1 MKTTLRKFAALAA
14 ALTASI
20 GTVNAQTS
28 YFTNFTGGDWNVA
41 GNWDL
46 DFLGQNVVPGEAT
59 NANITTVG
67 AVTIDYNAPMAAP
80 SFGSL
85 TLDGGATLN
94 INAAGFTQDL
104 GMSGLPS
111 LALGSGTVNVGAN
124 GVWIG
129 TNGGGATIGLGG
141 ILNIAGAAYLAPT
154 PGFAASPL
162 TISAGGALNVNSGGE
177 LTLSDGGN
185 TTVSGT
191 VAVEG
196 ELVMTNSG
204 TFALLTGSAMT
215 VNGGAVQ
222 FSGNTG
228 TVNIGEGTGNDAN
241 AGAAFTNN
249 AGQVVFDQQV
259 VIRSRD
265 TRFVSEGGTLDLL
278 GGLNYNV
285 SGNDGRQWFRIN
297 GGTANLNDVS
307 INRAALNQGGLLI
320 QDGVV
325 NSTSVRVGTG
335 NAAGNSRQ
343 DGGVWTNAGA
353 FYVADRNN
361 GATSGGRR
369 IYFVM
374 NGGELVTQG
383 ADGIIINNQGQ
394 PSNANLSNV
403 GGTLD
408 VNGGTIT
415 TEGIQLNGPLVA
427 ANAYARF
434 ELSGGTVYLG
444 SVGLVANTAGSDMTA
459 VFTLTG
465 GTLAAKDNWISSAN
479 LPLGGAITFQT
490 ADAVGAARDIT
501 LDGVLSSSGGI
512 IKTGAGVLT
521 LNGANTYSGVT
532 TVNAGTLALGA
543 TGSLVNSG
551 QIYVGSGAAFDVTA
565 AGGFSVGAAKV
576 LTGSGSVNGNITVD
590 SGGIVNP
597 GSNTLT
603 GTLTITGSLNQSG
616 GAINHFDLPNS
627 PGPSND
633 RLVVSGDIN
642 VSGINTLE
650 IVGGGTPGNV
660 HVLIQY
666 GGVFNGTLANFDLV
680 GAAGILTNDVVNK
693 TLGFIVTA
701 SVRSP
706 TDVVWQGDALN
717 NVWDLVNTENW
728 LNGGLPDYFVTGDNV
743 LFDATG
749 IANSN
754 IEIVGNVAPASVTVG
769 AAGSYTFGGAGSI
782 AGTGALIKTNTGTLT
797 INTINSYTGPT
808 LISNGVVEVSSIANG
823 AQSSSLGAANNAA
836 ANLVIDGGSLR
847 YTGASVATDRAASVG
862 LNGAGLGVSVTDTI
876 LTMSGALVGD
886 GGITKTGAGTLLL
899 SSANSYA
906 GGTIINAGTLQFNN
920 ATGAGTGGI
929 TNNGATLRLNG
940 QIVLNNTVEFNGN
953 TALLLSG
960 VGSGN
965 ASLRGAWSGAGQ
977 VNITFVTQTAGQTF
991 TIGGAGSGGGH
1002 MWDFSGTVDFG
1013 ANDGFLRI
1021 NNDNTTFN
1029 FGSSNATFNVGTGT
1043 GALNQR
1049 NGSTTTHL
1057 GALLG
1062 GPNTKLAGRGNTG
1075 TSGTTTYAI
1084 GGKNLSTTFEGEIN
1098 DGSGTTAI
1106 TKVGT
1111 GKLTLSGISIYTG
1124 ATTIDDGILQVDGAL
1139 GNTPV
1144 TVNAGTLAGSGSID
1158 GSVTVNFGAA
1168 LAPGSAGI
1176 GTMTLNGF
1184 LSLGGNLVVEV
1195 NKGVGHDQIIV
1206 NGGVNFGGDLTVENV
1221 GGALQAGDTFQIF
1234 STAGFGDF
1242 TSIIGSPGTGLAWSF
1257 DPNTGVLSVVA
1268 EGELLNVV
1276 QTGNNLEFSWSDPT
1290 FKLQAQTNSLS
1301 TGLSSNW
1308 GDYPG
1313 GSTSPV
1319 NVTIDPAQGT
1329 VFFRLIQE
1337 VAAAA
1342 ATE

>member
-1 MKTTLRKFAALAA
+1 MKTTFRKLAFLAA
-14 ALTASI
+14 TLTVGI
-20 GTVNAQTS
+20 GTVNAQTT
-28 YFTNFTGGDWNVA
+28 YFTNLAGGDWNVPA
-41 GNWDL
+41 NWDL
-46 DFLGQNVVPGEAT
+46 DFLGQNVVPGVAT

-67 AVTIDYNAPMAAP
+67 AVTIDYNAPMAAS
-80 SFGSL
+80 SFGGL
-85 TLDGGATLN
+85 TVDGGATLN

-111 LALGSGTVNVGAN
+111 LALGSGTVNVGVN

-129 TNGGGATIGLGG
+129 TNGGAATIGSGG
-141 ILNIAGAAYLAPT
+141 TLNVAGAAYLAPT
-154 PGFAASPL
+154 PGLATAPL
-162 TISAGGALNVNSGGE
+162 TMSAGGALNVNSGGE
-177 LTLSDGGN
+177 LTLSDGGIAS
-185 TTVSGT
+185 VSGT
-191 VAVEG
+191 VTVAG
-196 ELVMTNSG
+196 DLAMTNSA

-215 VNGGAVQ
+215 VNGGTVQ

-241 AGAAFTNN
+241 VGAAFTNN
-249 AGQVVFDQQV
+249 AGQVVFDRQV

-285 SGNDGRQWFRIN
+285 NGNDGRQWFRIN
-297 GGTANLNDVS
+297 GGTANLNDVNV
-307 INRAALNQGGLLI
+307 NRAVLNQGGLLI

-325 NSTSVRVGTG
+325 NSASMRIGSG
-335 NAAGNSRQ
+335 IAAANSRM
-343 DGGVWTNAGA
+343 DGGVWTNAGS
-353 FYVADRNN
+353 FLIADRNN
-361 GATSGGRR
+361 PATGSRR
-369 IYFVM
+369 VYFVM
-374 NGGELVTQG
+374 NGGQLVNLG
-383 ADGIIINNQGQ
+383 PDGIIINNQGQ
-394 PSNANLSNV
+394 TTLAAPTDD

-408 VNGGTIT
+408 VNGGTII
-415 TEGIQLNGPLVA
+415 TEGIQLNGPLVT

-444 SVGLVANTAGSDMTA
+444 SLGLVANTAGPDMTA

-465 GTLAAKDNWISSAN
+465 GTLAAKDAWSSSAN
-479 LPLGGAITFQT
+479 LPLGGAITFQA
-490 ADAVGAARDIT
+490 ADALGAARNIT

-532 TVNAGTLALGA
+532 TVNAGTVALGA

-551 QIYVGSGAAFDVTA
+551 QVYVHSGAAFDVTA

-576 LTGSGSVNGNITVD
+576 LTGLGSVNGNITVAA
-590 SGGIVNP
+590 GGIVNP

-603 GTLTITGSLNQSG
+603 GTFTLNGSLNQSG
-616 GAINHFDLPNS
+616 SAINHFDLPNS

-633 RLVVSGDIN
+633 RLLVTGDIN
-642 VSGINTLE
+642 VTGVNTLE

-666 GGVFNGTLANFDLV
+666 GGAFNGTLANFTLV

-693 TLGFIVTA
+693 TLGFIVTE

-706 TDVVWQGDALN
+706 ANVVWQGNALN

-749 IANSN
+749 VANSN
-754 IEIVGNVAPASVTVG
+754 VEIVGNVAPASVTVG
-769 AAGSYTFGGAGSI
+769 AVGNYTFGGAGGI
-782 AGTGALIKTNTGTLT
+782 AGAGALIKTNTGTLI
-797 INTINSYTGPT
+797 INTLNSYTGPT
-808 LISNGVVEVSSIANG
+808 LISNGVIEVSSIANG
-823 AQSSSLGAANNAA
+823 AQSSSLGAANNTAE
-836 ANLVIDGGSLR
+836 NLVIDGGSLR
-847 YTGASVATDRAASVG
+847 YTGASVATDRAATIG
-862 LNGAGLGVSVTDTI
+862 PNGAGLGVNVADTV
-876 LTMSGALVGD
+876 LTVSGAVLGD
-886 GGITKTGAGTLLL
+886 GRITKTGAGTLLL
-899 SSANSYA
+899 SSANSYT
-906 GGTIINAGTLQFNN
+906 GGSVINAGTLQFNN

-929 TNNGATLRLNG
+929 TNNGSALRLNG

-953 TALLLSG
+953 TSLLLSG

-977 VNITFVTQTAGQTF
+977 VNIAFVTQTAGQTF

-1029 FGSSNATFNVGTGT
+1029 FGSSNATFNLGTGT
-1043 GALNQR
+1043 GTLNQR
-1049 NGSTTTHL
+1049 NGSTITHL

-1062 GPNTKLAGRGNTG
+1062 GPSTKIAGRGNTG
-1075 TSGTTTYAI
+1075 TSGTTTYSI

-1098 DGSGTTAI
+1098 NGSGTTAI

-1111 GKLTLSGISIYTG
+1111 GKLTLTGVSIYTG
-1124 ATTIDDGILQVDGAL
+1124 ATAIDDGTLQVDGAL

-1144 TVNAGTLAGSGSID
+1144 TVNAGTLAGSGGID
-1158 GSVTVNFGAA
+1158 GAVTVNFGAT

-1195 NKGVGHDQIIV
+1195 NKGVGNDQIVV
-1206 NGGVNFGGDLTVENV
+1206 NGGVNFGGDLTVQNM

-1242 TSIIGSPGTGLAWSF
+1242 TSIIGSPGTGLSWSF
-1257 DPNTGVLSVVA
+1257 DPNTGVLSVVG
-1268 EGELLNVV
+1268 EGESLNVV
-1276 QTGNNLEFSWSDPT
+1276 QTGNNLEFSWTDPA

-1301 TGLSSNW
+1301 TGLSGNW

-1313 GSTSPV
+1313 GNTSPV

-1329 VFFRLIQE
+1329 VFFRLIQDAP
-1337 VAAAA
+1337 AAAA
-1342 ATE
+1342 AE

>member
-1 MKTTLRKFAALAA
+1 MKTTLRKFAMLAA
-14 ALTASI
+14 ALTAGI
-20 GTVNAQTS
+20 GTATAQTS

-41 GNWDL
+41 ANWDL

-80 SFGSL
+80 SFGAL
-85 TLDGGATLN
+85 TVDGGATLN

-111 LALGSGTVNVGAN
+111 LALGSGTVNVGVN

-129 TNGGGATIGLGG
+129 TNGGAATIGLGG
-141 ILNIAGAAYLAPT
+141 ILNVAGAAYLAPT

-177 LTLSDGGN
+177 LTLSDGGI
-185 TTVSGT
+185 TTLSGT
-191 VAVEG
+191 VTVAG
-196 ELVMTNSG
+196 DLAMTNSG
-204 TFALLTGSAMT
+204 IFALLTGSAMT
-215 VNGGAVQ
+215 VDGGTVQ

-228 TVNIGEGTGNDAN
+228 TVNIGEGTSNDAN

-297 GGTANLNDVS
+297 GGVANLNDVS
-307 INRAALNQGGLLI
+307 INRAVLNQGGLLI

-335 NAAGNSRQ
+335 NASANSRQ
-343 DGGVWTNAGA
+343 DGGGWTNAGA

-394 PSNANLSNV
+394 ASNANLSNV

-415 TEGIQLNGPLVA
+415 TEGIQLNGPLVT

-444 SVGLVANTAGSDMTA
+444 SVGLVANTVGPDMTA

-465 GTLAAKDNWISSAN
+465 GTLAAKDSWTSSAN
-479 LPLGGAITFQT
+479 LPLGGAITFQA
-490 ADAVGAARDIT
+490 ADALGAARNIT
-501 LDGVLSSSGGI
+501 LDGVVSSSGGI

-532 TVNAGTLALGA
+532 TINAGTLALGP

-551 QIYVGSGAAFDVTA
+551 QVYVDSGAAFDVTA

-576 LTGSGSVNGNITVD
+576 LTGLGSVSGDITVAA
-590 SGGIVNP
+590 GGIINP

-603 GTLTITGSLNQSG
+603 GTLTITGTLNQFG
-616 GAINHFDLPNS
+616 DAVNHFDLPNS

-633 RLVVSGDIN
+633 RLVVAGDVN
-642 VSGINTLE
+642 VSGVNTLE
-650 IVGGGTPGNV
+650 IVGGGSPGNV

-666 GGVFNGTLANFDLV
+666 GGAFSGTLANFNLV
-680 GAAGILTNDVVNK
+680 GAAGTLTNDVVNK
-693 TLGFIVTA
+693 TIGFIVTS

-706 TDVVWQGDALN
+706 GDVVWQGDALN
-717 NVWDLVNTENW
+717 NVWDVVNTENW
-728 LNGGLPDYFVTGDNV
+728 LNGGLPDYFVTGDNA

-749 IANSN
+749 IANPN
-754 IEIVGNVAPASVTVG
+754 VEIVGNVAPASVTVG
-769 AAGSYTFGGAGSI
+769 AAGNYTFGGAGSI
-782 AGTGALIKTNTGTLT
+782 AGTGALLKTNTGTLT
-797 INTINSYTGPT
+797 INTLNSYTGPT
-808 LISNGVVEVSSIANG
+808 LISNGVVEASSIANG
-823 AQSSSLGAANNAA
+823 AQNSSLGAADNAA

-847 YTGASVATDRAASVG
+847 YTGASVATDRAASIG
-862 LNGAGLGVSVTDTI
+862 LNGAGLGVSVADAV
-876 LTMSGALVGD
+876 LTVSGALVGD

-906 GGTIINAGTLQFNN
+906 GGSVINAGTLQFNN
-920 ATGAGTGGI
+920 ASGAGAGGI
-929 TNNGATLRLNG
+929 TNNGAALRLNG

-1013 ANDGFLRI
+1013 VNDGFLRI

-1029 FGSSNATFNVGTGT
+1029 FGSSNATFNLGSGTGT
-1043 GALNQR
+1043 LNQR

-1075 TSGTTTYAI
+1075 TSGTTTYSI
-1084 GGKNLSTTFEGEIN
+1084 GGNNLNTTFEGEIN
-1098 DGSGTTAI
+1098 NGSGTTAI

-1111 GKLTLSGISIYTG
+1111 GKLTLTGISIYTG
-1124 ATTIDDGILQVDGAL
+1124 DTTIDDGILQVDGVL
-1139 GNTPV
+1139 GSTTVN
-1144 TVNAGTLAGSGSID
+1144 VNAGTLAGGGSID
-1158 GSVTVNFGAA
+1158 GPVNVNFGATN
-1168 LAPGSAGI
+1168 APGSDGI
-1176 GTMTLNGF
+1176 GTMTVNGF

-1195 NKGVGHDQIIV
+1195 NKGVGNDQIVV
-1206 NGGVNFGGDLTVENV
+1206 NGGVTFGGDLTVQNV

-1242 TSIIGSPGTGLAWSF
+1242 TSIIGSPGAGLSWSF
-1257 DPNTGVLSVVA
+1257 DPNTGVLSVVG
-1268 EGELLNVV
+1268 EGEALNVV

-1301 TGLSSNW
+1301 TGLSGNW
-1308 GDYPG
+1308 SDYPG
-1313 GSTSPV
+1313 GNTSPV

-1337 VAAAA
+1337 APAAAA
-1342 ATE
+1342 AE